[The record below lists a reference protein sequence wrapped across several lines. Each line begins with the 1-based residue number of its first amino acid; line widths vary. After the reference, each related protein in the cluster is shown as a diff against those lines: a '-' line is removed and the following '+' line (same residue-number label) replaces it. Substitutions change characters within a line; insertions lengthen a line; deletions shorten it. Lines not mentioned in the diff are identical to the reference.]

1 MNSQQ
6 QVQRS
11 LEIYALF
18 WSNSKPSE
26 DISYKLSTTGP
37 GGQAKERWLVWE
49 KWSQGGWETSP
60 WWLVPQG
67 RPHPRWPYPQR
78 LSHWGLRGYRERN
91 ARRLQEPILPQPHLS
106 TEGPPVPTLCPAHAP
121 PQGRISSQATG
132 FGRKN
137 RVWAADPFPCQF
149 FSDLS
154 TGREDAVVHRQTGV
168 AALPKDQGWLWLPAW
183 PLPASHLTGAQK
195 AWLSNLAPCP
205 RLLCHSPLMLTLGKG
220 TEHHLCAHEP

>member
-37 GGQAKERWLVWE
+37 EGWAKERWLVWE
-49 KWSQGGWETSP
+49 KWSQRGWETSP
-60 WWLVPQG
+60 MMTSPTRKATPPLTIPSTVK
-67 RPHPRWPYPQR
+67 
-78 LSHWGLRGYRERN
+78 LRGWREWN

-106 TEGPPVPTLCPAHAP
+106 TEGPPVPTLCPAHTP
-121 PQGRISSQATG
+121 PQSKISSQASG

-137 RVWAADPFPCQF
+137 RARAAHPFPWLF

-154 TGREDAVVHRQTGV
+154 TGREDAVVHRQTRV
-168 AALPKDQGWLWLPAW
+168 AALPQGSGLTVA
-183 PLPASHLTGAQK
+183 ASLT
-195 AWLSNLAPCP
+195 SP
-205 RLLCHSPLMLTLGKG
+205 CHSPDGGSASLAFGLAPPHTCSDTPHWCWPWAREQSITCVPMSPS
-220 TEHHLCAHEP
+220 A